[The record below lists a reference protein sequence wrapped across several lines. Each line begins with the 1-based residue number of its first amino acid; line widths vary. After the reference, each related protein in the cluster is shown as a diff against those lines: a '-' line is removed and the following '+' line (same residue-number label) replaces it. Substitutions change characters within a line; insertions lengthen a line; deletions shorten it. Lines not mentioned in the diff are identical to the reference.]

1 MLLPKFAV
9 LNTLL
14 SVIIG
19 TQIFVTTNAN
29 SQVVEKS
36 TITQTRAEP
45 TQKPNVEK
53 LPQRT
58 FRLIQRDIQKRFG
71 TSPASLRFH
80 AASRETWDGC
90 MGLPKPNGACTAI
103 AIPGWRVVVSDQAK
117 NAFWVYHT
125 SNDGKILAYNATAS
139 LPRNAKISAPNI
151 INKDKIIPT
160 SSSSVIFQAAQIT
173 GFSSEYYAWELT
185 NDGLLT
191 RRAIGRN
198 PGKPETIRQLSKQE
212 LKRFNDVLTQNS
224 FNHFHRLSYL
234 DMGAIAADAASFQLN
249 YNGAVIEYTQ
259 TDIQKY
265 PANLRRIISAWD
277 TLQQRNSQ

>member
-1 MLLPKFAV
+1 MLLHKTAL
-9 LNTLL
+9 LNALL

-19 TQIFVTTNAN
+19 TQFIVPTNAN
-29 SQVVEKS
+29 SQAVE
-36 TITQTRAEP
+36 TGTVTQILAKNTK
-45 TQKPNVEK
+45 KPNVEK
-53 LPQRT
+53 LPQST

-71 TSPASLRFH
+71 VSPNNLQVN

-90 MGLPKPNGACTAI
+90 MGLPRPNGACTAI
-103 AIPGWRVVVSDQAK
+103 AIPGWRVVVSDKAK
-117 NAFWVYHT
+117 NRFWVYHA
-125 SNDGKILAYNATAS
+125 SNDGKMLAYNATAS

-160 SSSSVIFQAAQIT
+160 SSSSVIFQAAQTT

-191 RRAIGRN
+191 RRAIARN
-198 PGKPETIRQLSKQE
+198 PGQPEKVRQLSKQE
-212 LKRFNDVLTQNS
+212 LERFIDVLNKNS
-224 FNHFHRLSYL
+224 FGHFHRLSYL

-259 TDIQKY
+259 SDLQKY
-265 PANLRRIISAWD
+265 PANLSRIISAWD
-277 TLQQRNSQ
+277 TLQQRT